1 MCESPTKGALHSAC
15 TGVFWVLLL
24 SLCIGCGSEC
34 VQLSTGKK
42 VSAGSDLI
50 LAAGIVP
57 RAFERWVW
65 GLAPVALAW
74 IAWRPVEW

>member
-1 MCESPTKGALHSAC
+1 M
-15 TGVFWVLLL
+15 
-24 SLCIGCGSEC
+24 
-34 VQLSTGKK
+34 QLSTGKK